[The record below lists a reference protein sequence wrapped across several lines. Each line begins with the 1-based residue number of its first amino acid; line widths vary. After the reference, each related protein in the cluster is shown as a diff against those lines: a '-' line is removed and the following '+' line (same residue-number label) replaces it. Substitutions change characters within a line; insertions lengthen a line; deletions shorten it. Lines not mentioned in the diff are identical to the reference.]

1 MIIPTVSL
9 PHYPAR
15 PCRPQ
20 GGFGLVLMM
29 RMLTIKAARIMIVRM
44 HRLLS
49 SFLRVLGVSPKAEV
63 RWDVEKN
70 RGAAT

>member
-20 GGFGLVLMM
+20 GGFGLVMM
-29 RMLTIKAARIMIVRM
+29 MMMITVM
-44 HRLLS
+44 MMEMKMISAGLVDNGHDYGNDDDRLL
-49 SFLRVLGVSPKAEV
+49 
-63 RWDVEKN
+63 
-70 RGAAT
+70 

>member
-1 MIIPTVSL
+1 MLI
-9 PHYPAR
+9 
-15 PCRPQ
+15 
-20 GGFGLVLMM
+20 M
-29 RMLTIKAARIMIVRM
+29 RMLTIEVLVIMIVRM

>member
-1 MIIPTVSL
+1 M
-9 PHYPAR
+9 
-15 PCRPQ
+15 
-20 GGFGLVLMM
+20 LMM

-70 RGAAT
+70 RGTAT